1 MCHFVKILLYPV
13 VRFSF
18 ALVTR
23 VVAMLETLLL
33 MSQSWKMSV
42 TEPFKNLPGNHRM
55 SRWSLFNFL
64 GVLCS
69 LSCPKRYEELP
80 NQVEV
85 SSFPAHNE
93 VVPAARWRERE
104 REAQL
109 PQSTGAECFGDV
121 SAKPGWFMLLL
132 HVFLHKQ
139 SVPNPG
145 RREQHWKRQS
155 RGGV

>member
-1 MCHFVKILLYPV
+1 MLCHFVKILLYPV

-42 TEPFKNLPGNHRM
+42 TEPFKNPVPGNHRM
-55 SRWSLFNFL
+55 SYELVQLL
-64 GVLCS
+64 GV

-93 VVPAARWRERE
+93 VVPAARWRE